1 MLEYEGKAL
10 DSLSLED
17 TIEFEKVVLK
27 RLRSAGMMSEQVQ
40 NQLQMYEHLFQNIP
54 KSTNN
59 RSQNRSERQGRLW
72 MPEMVPK
79 LAPNGA
85 KSATTG
91 PRWSQKH

>member
-40 NQLQMYEHLFQNIP
+40 DQLQMYVEEIRVHKSEMIAHLQFDN
-54 KSTNN
+54 
-59 RSQNRSERQGRLW
+59 
-72 MPEMVPK
+72 
-79 LAPNGA
+79 
-85 KSATTG
+85 ATTKDKVEKTLNIG
-91 PRWSQKH
+91 DIDGEFDEDEQ

>member
-40 NQLQMYEHLFQNIP
+40 NQLQMYVEEIRVHKSEMIAHLQFDN
-54 KSTNN
+54 
-59 RSQNRSERQGRLW
+59 
-72 MPEMVPK
+72 
-79 LAPNGA
+79 
-85 KSATTG
+85 ATTKDKVEKTLNIG
-91 PRWSQKH
+91 DIDGEFDEDEQ